1 MAEAVQGSRIIYLY
15 RLLEEQATEDA
26 FRLAFVTEDSISY
39 SKDADSTV
47 TKDGTIR
54 TPSAVEIEKPMTCIL
69 SKGDTDIKKLKNA
82 MLNDKIIELW
92 EANLDEPVDP
102 AYDDKFYGTYFQ
114 GYITSFE
121 KSSNAEDMVEV
132 QITVGVN
139 GKGADGEVTVT
150 DEQQEDASYV
160 FTDTPATG
168 DVSA

>member
-1 MAEAVQGSRIIYLY
+1 MGAVQGSKIIYLY
-15 RLLEEQATEDA
+15 RLLEEQSTEDA

-69 SKGDTDIKKLKNA
+69 SQGDTVIDKLKNA
-82 MLNDKIIELW
+82 MLNDKVVELW
-92 EANLDEPVDP
+92 EANLEEPVTGQTN
-102 AYDDKFYGTYFQ
+102 KFKGTYFQ
-114 GYITSFE
+114 GYITSYE
-121 KSSNAEDMVEV
+121 KTSNAEDMVEI
-132 QITVGVN
+132 QMTIGVN
-139 GKGADGEVTVT
+139 GKGADGNVTVSAS
-150 DEQQEDASYV
+150 QQDDASYV

>member
-69 SKGDTDIKKLKNA
+69 AKGDTDIKKLKNA

-92 EANLDEPVDP
+92 EVNLDEPVDP

-121 KSSNAEDMVEV
+121 KTSNAEDMVEV

>member
-121 KSSNAEDMVEV
+121 KTSNAEDMVEI
-132 QITVGVN
+132 QMTVGVN